1 MSSRER
7 ADREGKIENLEMRGI
22 TWWSNVLDVGGSP
35 EIKRLALDADKD
47 IFFTDPEGKDIEI
60 SGFTNKFMMVRS

>member
-35 EIKRLALDADKD
+35 EIKRLALK
-47 IFFTDPEGKDIEI
+47 
-60 SGFTNKFMMVRS
+60 